1 MELTFRPGR
10 MADLAEICA
19 LVQAAIAEMER
30 HGIHQWDAR
39 YPDET
44 VLRGDLAAQ
53 TMTVGLCGGRIA
65 VIYAV
70 SEECDPA
77 YRTGRWLRPETPWR
91 VLHRLCVH
99 PDFQRRGIARQAVL
113 HAEQA
118 LVRCGI
124 GALRMDVFAENPY
137 ALRLYGALGY
147 RKAAEVRFRM
157 GRFYLMEKYL
167 E

>member
-10 MADLAEICA
+10 MADLTEICA

-39 YPDET
+39 YPDEA

-65 VIYAV
+65 V
-70 SEECDPA
+70 
-77 YRTGRWLRPETPWR
+77 
-91 VLHRLCVH
+91 LHRLCVH
-99 PDFQRRGIARQAVL
+99 PDFQRRGVARQAVL

-157 GRFYLMEKYL
+157 RRFYLMEKYFQ
-167 E
+167 